1 VSQQVAAVLA
11 GNQSV
16 EQALE
21 TAQGE
26 AEAVAEDGY
35 KD

>member
-1 VSQQVAAVLA
+1 VLA

-16 EQALE
+16 EDALE
-21 TAQGE
+21 TAQSE